1 MNRKSVESIRKAYP
15 AGTRLCLNRMN
26 DIQAPP
32 PGTEGSVVIVD
43 DAGQIHMKWDNG
55 SSLALIIGEDDFDF
69 A

>member
-1 MNRKSVESIRKAYP
+1 MNKKSVEAIKKAYP
-15 AGTRLCLNRMN
+15 AGTRLCLNRMD

-32 PGTEGSVVIVD
+32 SGTEGSVITVD

-55 SSLALIIGEDDFDF
+55 SSLALIIGEDDFVY